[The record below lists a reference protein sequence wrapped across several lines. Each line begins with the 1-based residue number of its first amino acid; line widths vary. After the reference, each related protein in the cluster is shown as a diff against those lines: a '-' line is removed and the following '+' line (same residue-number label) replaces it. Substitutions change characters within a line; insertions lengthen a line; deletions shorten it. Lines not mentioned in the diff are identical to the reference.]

1 MFWRALGPPHS
12 LLYVMG
18 IPKNSQTDRSRKM
31 DRARAES
38 AEAKFKYLE
47 GEVSRL
53 HRLVTGQLDEQV
65 NVLNKQIYHLKRQL
79 HHAGKVVDR
88 KALNGQFSKHR
99 IFSALRERLSFDA
112 YVETGTYFGN
122 TTLFLAGCGKPV
134 YTVESNPQYY
144 RKASELVSS
153 YPLVHLF
160 LDDSPRFLQQLLSE
174 AIALQDLVFFYL
186 DAHWYAPLPLEE
198 EIRQIAARHP
208 YGVVMI
214 DDMKVEGD
222 DGYGYD
228 SNGDQEEISLVYLQS
243 ALSESNWQVF
253 FPSMPS
259 ALDHNGTDILMPR
272 GTAIAACDEGIV
284 SILQSMSDLRN
295 WPIGDRSEAR
305 A

>member
-1 MFWRALGPPHS
+1 ME
-12 LLYVMG
+12 

-53 HRLVTGQLDEQV
+53 HGLVTGQLNEQV
-65 NVLNKQIYHLKRQL
+65 NVLHKQIYNLKRQL
-79 HHAGKVVDR
+79 HHASKVVDW
-88 KALNGQFSKHR
+88 KALNGQFSKHT
-99 IFSALRERLSFDA
+99 IFSALRERLCFDA
-112 YVETGTYFGN
+112 YVETGTYIGN

-134 YTVESNPQYY
+134 YTDESDPQYY

-174 AIALQDLVFFYL
+174 AIAPQDLVFFYL
-186 DAHWYAPLPLEE
+186 DAHWYAPLPLAE
-198 EIRQIAARHP
+198 EIRQIATRHP
-208 YGVVMI
+208 YGIVMI

-228 SNGDQEEISLVYLQS
+228 SNGDQEEISLAYLQS
-243 ALSESNWQVF
+243 ALSESDWQVF

-259 ALDHNGTDILMPR
+259 ALDHNGTDILKPR
-272 GTAIAACDEGIV
+272 GTAIASCNGEIV
-284 SILQSMSDLRN
+284 RILKSMTDLRSWALPN
-295 WPIGDRSEAR
+295 CYKAPA
-305 A
+305 